1 MGKSDF
7 IKRIEDELILA
18 AKSSV
23 ISSYTAE
30 TLEDLCKTWDS
41 HNLDIMISTESP
53 DKIIKLFTDLCN
65 GKTLIP
71 VDFEQDEVE
80 NVYDNFV
87 RYKRCK
93 NLIKNTVTNTISYNN
108 AYKIVCNR
116 IYYVYDKFYHNFY
129 PEFNKTYAPNKVY
142 LSKGGVITNQYIEK
156 VYVKGDIFMPKDPVN
171 LDCHYVKIDTN
182 GKFIYTIDSRSNK
195 LKALMEFY
203 EVPILTDDKFKN
215 IDLRNFK
222 FKENGNNISN
232 N

>member
-30 TLEDLCKTWDS
+30 ILEDLCKTWDS

-53 DKIIKLFTDLCN
+53 DKILKLFTDLCN
-65 GKTLIP
+65 DKTLIP

-80 NVYDNFV
+80 NLYNNFV

-93 NLIKNTVTNTISYNN
+93 NLVKNTVTDTIYYAN
-108 AYKIVCNR
+108 AYKIVCK
-116 IYYVYDKFYHNFY
+116 KFYNAVFKY
-129 PEFNKTYAPNKVY
+129 YKDYNGIYGPDKIY
-142 LSKGGVITNQYIEK
+142 LSKGGVVTNEYIEK
-156 VYVKGDIFMPKDPVN
+156 VYVKGDTFMPKDPIN
-171 LDCHYVKIDTN
+171 LDCNCVRIGINDRI
-182 GKFIYTIDSRSNK
+182 IYTIDSRSNK

-203 EVPILTDDKFKN
+203 EVPVLKDDKFKN

-222 FKENGNNISN
+222 FKEDENNYSSY
-232 N
+232 

>member
-30 TLEDLCKTWDS
+30 ILEDLCKTWDS
-41 HNLDIMISTESP
+41 HNLDIMISTEFP
-53 DKIIKLFTDLCN
+53 DKILKLFIDLCN

-80 NVYDNFV
+80 NLYDNFV

-93 NLIKNTVTNTISYNN
+93 NLVKNTVTDTIYYAN
-108 AYKIVCNR
+108 AYKIVCK
-116 IYYVYDKFYHNFY
+116 KFYNAVFKY
-129 PEFNKTYAPNKVY
+129 YKDYNGIYGSDKIY
-142 LSKGGVITNQYIEK
+142 LSKGGVVTNEYIEK
-156 VYVKGDIFMPKDPVN
+156 VYVKGDTFMPKDPIN
-171 LDCHYVKIDTN
+171 LDCNCVRIGMNDRI
-182 GKFIYTIDSRSNK
+182 IYTIDSRSNK

-203 EVPILTDDKFKN
+203 EVPVLKDDKFKN

-222 FKENGNNISN
+222 FKEDGNNYSSY
-232 N
+232 

>member
-30 TLEDLCKTWDS
+30 ILEDLCKTWDS

-53 DKIIKLFTDLCN
+53 DKILKLFIDLCN

-80 NVYDNFV
+80 NLYDNFV

-93 NLIKNTVTNTISYNN
+93 NLVKNTVTDTIYYAN
-108 AYKIVCNR
+108 AYKIVCK
-116 IYYVYDKFYHNFY
+116 KFYNAVFKY
-129 PEFNKTYAPNKVY
+129 YKDYNGIYGTDKIY
-142 LSKGGVITNQYIEK
+142 LSKGGVVTNEYIEK
-156 VYVKGDIFMPKDPVN
+156 VYVKGDTFMPKDPIN
-171 LDCHYVKIDTN
+171 LDYNCVRIGMNDRI
-182 GKFIYTIDSRSNK
+182 IYTIDSRSNK

-203 EVPILTDDKFKN
+203 EVPVLKDDKFKN

-222 FKENGNNISN
+222 FKEDGNNYSSY
-232 N
+232 

>member
-18 AKSSV
+18 AKSSA

-30 TLEDLCKTWDS
+30 ILKDLCKTWDN
-41 HNLDIMISTESP
+41 HDLNIIISTESP
-53 DKIIKLFTDLCN
+53 DKIIKLFSDLCA

-71 VDFEQDEVE
+71 VNFEQDEVE
-80 NVYDNFV
+80 NVHDNFV

-93 NLIKNTVTNTISYNN
+93 NLIKNTVANTICYAN
-108 AYKIVCNR
+108 AYRIVCK
-116 IYYVYDKFYHNFY
+116 KFYNAVFRY
-129 PEFNKTYAPNKVY
+129 YKNYNSIYVSDKIY
-142 LSKGGVITNQYIEK
+142 LSKGGVVTNEYIEK
-156 VYVKGDIFMPKDPVN
+156 VYVKGDTFMPKDPIN
-171 LDCHYVKIDTN
+171 LDCNCVKIDMN
-182 GKFIYTIDSRSNK
+182 SKIIYTIDSRSNK

-222 FKENGNNISN
+222 FKENGNNVSN

>member
-30 TLEDLCKTWDS
+30 ILEDLCKTWDS

-53 DKIIKLFTDLCN
+53 DKILKLFIDLCN

-80 NVYDNFV
+80 NLYDNFV

-93 NLIKNTVTNTISYNN
+93 NLVKNTVTDTIYYAN
-108 AYKIVCNR
+108 AYKIVCK
-116 IYYVYDKFYHNFY
+116 KFYNAVFKY
-129 PEFNKTYAPNKVY
+129 YKDYNGIYGTDKIY
-142 LSKGGVITNQYIEK
+142 LSKGGVVTNEYIEK
-156 VYVKGDIFMPKDPVN
+156 VYVKGDTFMPKDPIN
-171 LDCHYVKIDTN
+171 LDCNCVRIGMNDRI
-182 GKFIYTIDSRSNK
+182 IYTIDSRSNK

-203 EVPILTDDKFKN
+203 EVPVLKDDKFKN

-222 FKENGNNISN
+222 FKEDGNNYSSY
-232 N
+232 

>member
-30 TLEDLCKTWDS
+30 ILEDLCKTWDS

-53 DKIIKLFTDLCN
+53 DKILKLFTDLYN

-93 NLIKNTVTNTISYNN
+93 NLVKNTVTDTIYYAN
-108 AYKIVCNR
+108 AYKIVCK
-116 IYYVYDKFYHNFY
+116 KFYNAVFKY
-129 PEFNKTYAPNKVY
+129 YKDYNGIYSPDKIY
-142 LSKGGVITNQYIEK
+142 LSKGGVVTNEYIEK
-156 VYVKGDIFMPKDPVN
+156 VYVKGDTFMPKDPIN
-171 LDCHYVKIDTN
+171 LDCNCVRIGMNDRI
-182 GKFIYTIDSRSNK
+182 IYTIDSRSNK

-215 IDLRNFK
+215 IDLRSFK
-222 FKENGNNISN
+222 FKENGNNVSN

>member
-30 TLEDLCKTWDS
+30 ILEDLCKTWDS

-53 DKIIKLFTDLCN
+53 DKILKLFTDLCN
-65 GKTLIP
+65 DKTLIP

-80 NVYDNFV
+80 NLYNNFV

-93 NLIKNTVTNTISYNN
+93 NLVKNTVTDTIYYAN
-108 AYKIVCNR
+108 AYKIVCK
-116 IYYVYDKFYHNFY
+116 KFYNAVFKY
-129 PEFNKTYAPNKVY
+129 YKDYNGIYDPDKIY
-142 LSKGGVITNQYIEK
+142 LSKGGVVTNEYIEK
-156 VYVKGDIFMPKDPVN
+156 VYVKGDTFMPKDPIN
-171 LDCHYVKIDTN
+171 LDCNCVRIGMNDRI
-182 GKFIYTIDSRSNK
+182 IYTIDSRSNK

-203 EVPILTDDKFKN
+203 EVPVLKDDKFKN

-222 FKENGNNISN
+222 FKEDGNNYSSY
-232 N
+232 

>member
-93 NLIKNTVTNTISYNN
+93 NLIKNTVTNAISYNN
-108 AYKIVCNR
+108 AYKIVCKKFYNAVFQ
-116 IYYVYDKFYHNFY
+116 YCKNYNGVYDS
-129 PEFNKTYAPNKVY
+129 NKIY
-142 LSKGGVITNQYIEK
+142 LSKGGVITNEYIEK
-156 VYVKGDIFMPKDPVN
+156 VYVKGDTFMPKDPIN
-171 LDCHYVKIDTN
+171 LDCNCVKIGMN
-182 GKFIYTIDSRSNK
+182 GRIIYTIDSRSNK

-203 EVPILTDDKFKN
+203 EVPILKDDKFKN

-222 FKENGNNISN
+222 FKEDENNDISA
-232 N
+232 

>member
-30 TLEDLCKTWDS
+30 ILEDLCKTWDS

-53 DKIIKLFTDLCN
+53 DKILKLFTDLCN

-93 NLIKNTVTNTISYNN
+93 NLVKNTVTDTIYYAN
-108 AYKIVCNR
+108 AYKIVCK
-116 IYYVYDKFYHNFY
+116 KFYNAVFKY
-129 PEFNKTYAPNKVY
+129 YKDYNGIYGPDKIY

-156 VYVKGDIFMPKDPVN
+156 VYVKGYIFMPKDPVN

-222 FKENGNNISN
+222 FKENGNNVSN

>member
-30 TLEDLCKTWDS
+30 ILEDLCKTWDS

-53 DKIIKLFTDLCN
+53 DKILKLFTDLCN
-65 GKTLIP
+65 DKTLIP

-80 NVYDNFV
+80 NLYNNFV

-93 NLIKNTVTNTISYNN
+93 NLVKNTVTDTIYYAN
-108 AYKIVCNR
+108 AYKIVCK
-116 IYYVYDKFYHNFY
+116 KFYNAVFKY
-129 PEFNKTYAPNKVY
+129 YKDYNGIYGPDKIY
-142 LSKGGVITNQYIEK
+142 LSKGGVVTNEYIEK
-156 VYVKGDIFMPKDPVN
+156 VYVKGDTFMPKDPIN
-171 LDCHYVKIDTN
+171 LDCNCVRIGMNDRI
-182 GKFIYTIDSRSNK
+182 IYTIDSRSNK

-203 EVPILTDDKFKN
+203 EVPVLKDDKFKN

-222 FKENGNNISN
+222 FKEDGNNYSSY
-232 N
+232 

>member
-30 TLEDLCKTWDS
+30 ILKDLCKTWDS

-53 DKIIKLFTDLCN
+53 DKILKLFIDLCN

-80 NVYDNFV
+80 NLYDNFV

-93 NLIKNTVTNTISYNN
+93 NLVKNTVTDIIYYAN
-108 AYKIVCNR
+108 AYKIVCK
-116 IYYVYDKFYHNFY
+116 KFYNAVFKY
-129 PEFNKTYAPNKVY
+129 YKDYNGIYGTDKIY
-142 LSKGGVITNQYIEK
+142 LSKGGVVTNEYIEK
-156 VYVKGDIFMPKDPVN
+156 VYVKGDTFMPKDPIN
-171 LDCHYVKIDTN
+171 LDCNCVRIGMNDRI
-182 GKFIYTIDSRSNK
+182 IYTIDSRSNK

-203 EVPILTDDKFKN
+203 EVPVLKDDKFKN

-222 FKENGNNISN
+222 FKEDGNNYSSY
-232 N
+232 

>member
-1 MGKSDF
+1 VGKSDF

-23 ISSYTAE
+23 ISSYTAKI
-30 TLEDLCKTWDS
+30 LEDLCKTWDS

-53 DKIIKLFTDLCN
+53 DKILKLFIDLCN

-80 NVYDNFV
+80 NLYNNFV

-93 NLIKNTVTNTISYNN
+93 NLVKNTVTDTIYYAN
-108 AYKIVCNR
+108 AYKIVCK
-116 IYYVYDKFYHNFY
+116 KFYNAVFKY
-129 PEFNKTYAPNKVY
+129 YKDYNGIYAPDKIY
-142 LSKGGVITNQYIEK
+142 LSKGGVVTNEYIEK
-156 VYVKGDIFMPKDPVN
+156 VYVKGDTFMPKDPIN
-171 LDCHYVKIDTN
+171 LDCNCVRIGMNDRI
-182 GKFIYTIDSRSNK
+182 IYTIDSRSNK

-203 EVPILTDDKFKN
+203 EVPVLKDDKFKN

-222 FKENGNNISN
+222 FKEDGNNYSSY
-232 N
+232 

>member
-71 VDFEQDEVE
+71 VDFEQDKVE
-80 NVYDNFV
+80 NVYANF
-87 RYKRCK
+87 
-93 NLIKNTVTNTISYNN
+93 NTITI
-108 AYKIVCNR
+108 KIYR
-116 IYYVYDKFYHNFY
+116 IFGHKSITFYIDFFYIFVSDNSSFRKIYFIGTINTIIIFTILILVLINLKLLWNFMKFLY
-129 PEFNKTYAPNKVY
+129 
-142 LSKGGVITNQYIEK
+142 
-156 VYVKGDIFMPKDPVN
+156 
-171 LDCHYVKIDTN
+171 
-182 GKFIYTIDSRSNK
+182 
-195 LKALMEFY
+195 
-203 EVPILTDDKFKN
+203 
-215 IDLRNFK
+215 
-222 FKENGNNISN
+222 
-232 N
+232 

>member
-7 IKRIEDELILA
+7 IKRIEDEFILA

-30 TLEDLCKTWDS
+30 ILEDLCKTWDS

-53 DKIIKLFTDLCN
+53 DKILKLFIDLCN

-80 NVYDNFV
+80 NLYDNFV

-93 NLIKNTVTNTISYNN
+93 NLVKNTVTDTIYYAN
-108 AYKIVCNR
+108 AYKIVCK
-116 IYYVYDKFYHNFY
+116 KFYNAVFKY
-129 PEFNKTYAPNKVY
+129 YKDYNGIYGTDKIY
-142 LSKGGVITNQYIEK
+142 LSKGGVVTNEYIEK
-156 VYVKGDIFMPKDPVN
+156 VYVKGDTFMPKDPIN
-171 LDCHYVKIDTN
+171 LDCNCVRIGMNDRI
-182 GKFIYTIDSRSNK
+182 IYTIDSRSNK

-203 EVPILTDDKFKN
+203 EVPVLKDDKFKN

-222 FKENGNNISN
+222 FKEDGNNYSSY
-232 N
+232 

>member
-23 ISSYTAE
+23 ISSYTAGI
-30 TLEDLCKTWDS
+30 LEDLCKTWDS

-53 DKIIKLFTDLCN
+53 DKILKLFIDLCN

-80 NVYDNFV
+80 NLYDNFV

-93 NLIKNTVTNTISYNN
+93 NLVKNTVTDTIYYAN
-108 AYKIVCNR
+108 AYKIVCK
-116 IYYVYDKFYHNFY
+116 KFYNTVFKY
-129 PEFNKTYAPNKVY
+129 YKDYNGIYGTDKIY
-142 LSKGGVITNQYIEK
+142 LSKGGVVTNEYIEK
-156 VYVKGDIFMPKDPVN
+156 VYVKGDTFMPKDPIN
-171 LDCHYVKIDTN
+171 LDCNCVRIGMNDRI
-182 GKFIYTIDSRSNK
+182 IYTIDSRSNK

-203 EVPILTDDKFKN
+203 EVPVLKDDKFKN

-222 FKENGNNISN
+222 FKEDGNNYSSY
-232 N
+232 

>member
-30 TLEDLCKTWDS
+30 ILEDLCKTWDS

-53 DKIIKLFTDLCN
+53 DKILKLFTDLCN
-65 GKTLIP
+65 DKTLIP

-80 NVYDNFV
+80 NLYNNFV

-93 NLIKNTVTNTISYNN
+93 NLVKNTVTDTIYYAN
-108 AYKIVCNR
+108 AYKIVCK
-116 IYYVYDKFYHNFY
+116 KFYNAVFKY
-129 PEFNKTYAPNKVY
+129 YKDYNGIYGPDKIY
-142 LSKGGVITNQYIEK
+142 LSKGGVVTNEYIEK
-156 VYVKGDIFMPKDPVN
+156 VYVKGDTFMPKDPIN
-171 LDCHYVKIDTN
+171 LDCNCVRIGMNDRI
-182 GKFIYTIDSRSNK
+182 IYTIDSHSNK

-203 EVPILTDDKFKN
+203 EVPVLKDDKFKN

-222 FKENGNNISN
+222 FKEDGNNYSSY
-232 N
+232 